1 MPDSYHIPFGRL
13 HNGWLLLY
21 HPHSQYGYLRLIDNR
36 RTEQRL
42 ERAEIGNRKRA
53 ARYVVRHQLVDAR
66 LGSQA
71 VYRNGKPAQ
80 VQPVGIMHNGNNQ
93 VAVVLRYG
101 YSHIDMFLEQDIVTF
116 YRDVH
121 LRIGNQRFGS
131 RFGNGRHIGQLHPF
145 TFKESL
151 LVFSRHFTNF
161 VISTSTRV
169 VTCGEVCLDI
179 TMWSAIIRRTR
190 SISFTSIPSATEV
203 AVTGED

>member
-21 HPHSQYGYLRLIDNR
+21 HPHSQYGYLRLIDDR

-42 ERAEIGNRKRA
+42 ERAEIGNRKRT

-116 YRDVH
+116 YGDVH

-151 LVFSRHFTNF
+151 LVFFAPLHQFRHIHFHQGSDMRRSVFGHHHVVGNHPTDTIHLLHLDTLCNRGSRY
-161 VISTSTRV
+161 R
-169 VTCGEVCLDI
+169 
-179 TMWSAIIRRTR
+179 
-190 SISFTSIPSATEV
+190 
-203 AVTGED
+203 